1 MADYKSYYL
10 YQKYIKYPSN
20 PDWIPAFPSEYSV
33 SGDTENPMPLVV
45 KETAAVECGYKEDE
59 TIYRWF
65 QSTQT
70 GDTVCY
76 QGDKYYKEY
85 YQVSYDNGVTWQNVS
100 PEQSRRSSVVYQ
112 YDVDDCYEYKW
123 TDMDISTD
131 YICSGTSKYYK
142 QIKQRRY
149 IEGGTWEDVTP
160 AEYQRGDLYEVD
172 STDCGYIE
180 PVYRWVNLPITET
193 YICSGTSK
201 YYKQQRQVSYDNGS
215 TWSNVSPAEY
225 QQGELYETNSVDCF
239 NGKWI
244 AKYTDDSVLS
254 ADCSSDTD
262 IEDEI
267 QATNIVEVKIGD
279 CVTYIGKYSP
289 FRNCTTLTSVT
300 ISNSININAGPFSG
314 GFRGCTHLSRL
325 NSNTD
330 GVVKIPRCLY
340 SSISMGNAFRNC
352 QNVTYIECSAEEI
365 GAYTFANCTGL
376 LNIDLVGYVTAIYS
390 AAFSNCTSLNSIRIV
405 ALTPP
410 TLAGD
415 AFTNTPSEMKIYVP
429 SSSVND
435 YKTASGW
442 STYADRIYP
451 IT

>member
-1 MADYKSYYL
+1 MADIKSYYL

-45 KETAAVECGYKEDE
+45 KETAAIECGYKESE

-123 TDMDISTD
+123 TNMDISTD
-131 YICSGTSKYYK
+131 YIC
-142 QIKQRRY
+142 
-149 IEGGTWEDVTP
+149 D
-160 AEYQRGDLYEVD
+160 
-172 STDCGYIE
+172 DCPFY
-180 PVYRWVNLPITET
+180 
-193 YICSGTSK
+193 
-201 YYKQQRQVSYDNGS
+201 
-215 TWSNVSPAEY
+215 
-225 QQGELYETNSVDCF
+225 
-239 NGKWI
+239 GKWI

-267 QATNIVEVKIGD
+267 RATNIVEVKIGD

-300 ISNSININAGPFSG
+300 ISNSISDNAGPFSG
-314 GFRGCTHLSRL
+314 GFEGCTHLSRL

-340 SSISMGNAFRNC
+340 SSISMGNAFYNC
-352 QNVTYIECSAEEI
+352 QNVTYIECPAEEI

-415 AFTNTPSEMKIYVP
+415 AFTNTPSGMKIYVP